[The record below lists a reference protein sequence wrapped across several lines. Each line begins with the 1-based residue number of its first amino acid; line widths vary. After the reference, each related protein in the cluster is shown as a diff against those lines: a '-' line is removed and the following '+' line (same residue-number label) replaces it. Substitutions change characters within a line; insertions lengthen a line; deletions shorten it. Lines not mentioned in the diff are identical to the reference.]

1 MMNTADA
8 VPNALGVAE
17 AAKYLGVSHYK
28 VTKFIKS
35 GILKAYKDLSDERHK
50 LIRLSDLDRL
60 KRQLEFP
67 LDDEEKNGNI
77 SVAA

>member
-60 KRQLEFP
+60 KKQLEFP
-67 LDDEEKNGNI
+67 LDDEEKDGNI